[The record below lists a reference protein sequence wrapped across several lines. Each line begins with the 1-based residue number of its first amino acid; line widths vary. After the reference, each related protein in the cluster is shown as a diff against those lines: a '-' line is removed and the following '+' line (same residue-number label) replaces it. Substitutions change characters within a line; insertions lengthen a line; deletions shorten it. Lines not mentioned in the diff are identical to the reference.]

1 MADKKPLVLTNG
13 SIKEIGAGDTVPI
26 SNGGTGATTATAAL
40 NALLPSQTGNNT
52 KVLGT
57 DGTNTSWV
65 AVSGANLTE
74 LTAGNLTGTI
84 PSAVLGNSTHFIGTT
99 SIALNR
105 ASANQAL
112 TGILS
117 TTFAGSTS
125 GTTVLIPTAIAGTT
139 TITLPAVTGT
149 VVTTGDSATVTN
161 TMLAGSIANA
171 KLSNSTISGISL
183 GSNLATLTIGTGLS
197 GTSYNGS
204 TAITIAIDSTVATLT
219 GAQTLTNKT
228 IAAGSN
234 TISGITNTH
243 LSGSA
248 AISNANLANSTVT
261 VGSTAI
267 SLGSSATT
275 IAGLTSVTSTTFVG
289 ALTGASTSAATLTTP
304 RTIGGVSFNGSANI
318 VPQTIQ
324 SVNEAADTTCFP
336 LFISASGTQSL
347 QPLNNT
353 AFTFNASTGALGA
366 TTLVTGGSGI
376 TIGSSVPFSDS
387 AGTLTLQN
395 VDALDATTESTIEAA
410 IDTLANLTSIQG
422 QTVTLTGAFIRS
434 GAHSLTVTTTGT
446 TSLTLPT
453 TGTLISNT
461 VTTLSSLVS
470 IGTITTGTWNATA
483 IGAGFGGTGQTT
495 YAVGDLLQATASTTL
510 SKLAAVATGNVLIS
524 RGVTTA
530 SSWGKVGLTTHVSGT
545 LPVANGGTNASS
557 ASITAF
563 NNITGY
569 TAAGASGTTST
580 NLVFSTSPTLTDPLL
595 TVGTPGTLSVGY
607 LGIPQNSQSAAYTCV
622 MTDSGKHIYH
632 PSADTTARTFTIPAN
647 SSVAY
652 PIGTAITFI
661 NDSSAGVITIAI
673 TTDTLVLAG
682 AGTTGSRTLAAN
694 GNATAVKITST
705 RWQISGVGLT

>member
-65 AVSGANLTE
+65 EVSVTAATQNSITSIPNLTTVGTITSGTWSGSFGAVSGANLTG
-74 LTAGNLTGTI
+74 LTAGNLSGTI
-84 PSAVLGNSTHFIGTT
+84 PSAVLGNSALFIGTT

-161 TMLAGSIANA
+161 TMLAGSIDNA

-289 ALTGASTSAATLTTP
+289 ALTGASTSAATLSTS
-304 RTIGGVSFNGSANI
+304 RTIGGVSFDGSINI

-324 SVNEAADTTCFP
+324 SVNEASDTTCFP
-336 LFISASGTQSL
+336 LFISASGSQSL

-353 AFTFNASTGALGA
+353 SFTFNASTGALGA
-366 TTLVTGGSGI
+366 TTLVVGGSGI
-376 TIGSSVPFSDS
+376 TVGSSIPFADS

-434 GAHSLTVTTTGT
+434 GAHSLTLTTSGTTTV
-446 TSLTLPT
+446 TLPT
-453 TGTLISNT
+453 TGTLST
-461 VTTLSSLVS
+461 LAGSETLSNKTFTDAVNS
-470 IGTITTGTWNATA
+470 ISTPTT
-483 IGAGFGGTGQTT
+483 TT
-495 YAVGDLLQATASTTL
+495 
-510 SKLAAVATGNVLIS
+510 
-524 RGVTTA
+524 
-530 SSWGKVGLTTHVSGT
+530 
-545 LPVANGGTNASS
+545 
-557 ASITAF
+557 
-563 NNITGY
+563 
-569 TAAGASGTTST
+569 
-580 NLVFSTSPTLTDPLL
+580 
-595 TVGTPGTLSVGY
+595 VGY
-607 LGIPQNSQSAAYTCV
+607 LGIPQNSQSTAYTLV
-622 MTDSGKHIYH
+622 LTDAGKHLLH

-647 SSVAY
+647 SSVAF
-652 PIGTAITFI
+652 PIGTAVTFI
-661 NDSSAGVITIAI
+661 NQNAGGVITIAI
-673 TTDTLVLAG
+673 TTDTMRLAG

-694 GNATAVKITST
+694 GIATAIKVTST
-705 RWQISGVGLT
+705 EWIINGVNLT

>member
-1 MADKKPLVLTNG
+1 MAGKKPLVLTNG

-65 AVSGANLTE
+65 AVSGANLT
-74 LTAGNLTGTI
+74 GTI
-84 PSAVLGNSTHFIGTT
+84 PSAVLGNSALFVGTT

-105 ASANQAL
+105 ASGNQAL

-149 VVTTGDSATVTN
+149 IITTGDSGTVTN

-289 ALTGASTSAATLTTP
+289 ALTGASTSAATLSTS
-304 RTIGGVSFNGSANI
+304 RTIGGVSFDGSINI

-324 SVNEAADTTCFP
+324 SVNEASDTTCFP
-336 LFISASGTQSL
+336 LFISASGSQSL

-353 AFTFNASTGALGA
+353 SFTFNASTGALGA
-366 TTLVTGGSGI
+366 TTLVVGGSGI
-376 TIGSSVPFSDS
+376 TVGSSIPFADS

-434 GAHSLTVTTTGT
+434 GAHSLTLTTSGTTTV
-446 TSLTLPT
+446 TLPT
-453 TGTLISNT
+453 TGTLST
-461 VTTLSSLVS
+461 LAGSETLSNKTFTDAVNS
-470 IGTITTGTWNATA
+470 ISTPTT
-483 IGAGFGGTGQTT
+483 TT
-495 YAVGDLLQATASTTL
+495 
-510 SKLAAVATGNVLIS
+510 
-524 RGVTTA
+524 
-530 SSWGKVGLTTHVSGT
+530 
-545 LPVANGGTNASS
+545 
-557 ASITAF
+557 
-563 NNITGY
+563 
-569 TAAGASGTTST
+569 
-580 NLVFSTSPTLTDPLL
+580 
-595 TVGTPGTLSVGY
+595 VGY
-607 LGIPQNSQSAAYTCV
+607 LGIPQNSQSTAYTLV
-622 MTDSGKHIYH
+622 LTDAGKHLLH

-647 SSVAY
+647 SSVAF
-652 PIGTAITFI
+652 PIGTAVTFI
-661 NDSSAGVITIAI
+661 NQNAGGVITIAI
-673 TTDTLVLAG
+673 TTDTMRLAG

-694 GNATAVKITST
+694 GIATAIKVTST
-705 RWQISGVGLT
+705 EWIINGVNLT

>member
-1 MADKKPLVLTNG
+1 MAGKKPLVLTNG

-65 AVSGANLTE
+65 AVSGA
-74 LTAGNLTGTI
+74 NLTGTI

-289 ALTGASTSAATLTTP
+289 ALTGASTSAATLSTS
-304 RTIGGVSFNGSANI
+304 RTIGGVSFDGSINI

-324 SVNEAADTTCFP
+324 SVNEASDTTCFP
-336 LFISASGTQSL
+336 LFISASGSQSL

-353 AFTFNASTGALGA
+353 SFTFNASTGALGA
-366 TTLVTGGSGI
+366 TTLVVGGSGI
-376 TIGSSVPFSDS
+376 TVGSSIPFADS

-434 GAHSLTVTTTGT
+434 GAHSLTLTTSGTTTV
-446 TSLTLPT
+446 TLPT
-453 TGTLISNT
+453 TGTLST
-461 VTTLSSLVS
+461 LAGSETLSNKTFTDAVNS
-470 IGTITTGTWNATA
+470 ISTPTT
-483 IGAGFGGTGQTT
+483 TT
-495 YAVGDLLQATASTTL
+495 
-510 SKLAAVATGNVLIS
+510 
-524 RGVTTA
+524 
-530 SSWGKVGLTTHVSGT
+530 
-545 LPVANGGTNASS
+545 
-557 ASITAF
+557 
-563 NNITGY
+563 
-569 TAAGASGTTST
+569 
-580 NLVFSTSPTLTDPLL
+580 
-595 TVGTPGTLSVGY
+595 VGY
-607 LGIPQNSQSAAYTCV
+607 LGIPQNSQSTAYTLV
-622 MTDSGKHIYH
+622 LTDAGKHLLH

-647 SSVAY
+647 SSVAF
-652 PIGTAITFI
+652 PIGTAVTFI
-661 NDSSAGVITIAI
+661 NQNAGGVITIAI
-673 TTDTLVLAG
+673 TTDTMRLAG

-694 GNATAVKITST
+694 GIATAIKVTST
-705 RWQISGVGLT
+705 EWIINGVNLT